1 MILTVCPNTA
11 VDKIFFIERWTPGIP
26 MRTNKMTTCV
36 GGKGLN
42 SSVVLSQ
49 LGVDTVGMGFFAGMI
64 GQELI
69 EVLKEYGI
77 TPDPIWVDGTTRIS
91 HVIAEEDTNIHS
103 HLIVGELLINSTQEQ
118 EFVKEF
124 ETKVKEADWVIMAGT
139 MPPSLSKDFY
149 FRLIQIAQK
158 SGVPCLIDS
167 QKDYMAKAVE
177 ARPIIV
183 KMNKEEFEWTFS
195 VEAKDFDS
203 LVEVAKNFKKEK
215 DIDNLII
222 TMSKEGILALTTVG
236 TFLVKAPEQKPVN
249 AAGAGDSVSST
260 LAWRLSLGEDWR
272 SALHWAGA
280 VSAATVLTKRTGD
293 VHMQDVDRIM
303 RDVTV
308 EKLR

>member
-11 VDKIFFIERWTPGIP
+11 VDKIYFIERWTPGIP
-26 MRTNKMTTCV
+26 MRTNKMTVCV

-49 LGVDTVGMGFFAGMI
+49 LGVDTIGMGFFAGKV

-69 EVLKEYGI
+69 EVLQDYGI

-103 HLIVGELLINSTQEQ
+103 HLIVGELLINAAQDE
-118 EFVKEF
+118 EFIKEF
-124 ETKVKEADWVIMAGT
+124 EAKVAEADWVILAGT
-139 MPPSLSKDFY
+139 MPPSLSNDFY
-149 FRLIQIAQK
+149 YRLIRIAQK
-158 SGVPCLIDS
+158 AKVPCLIDS

-177 ARPIIV
+177 ARPDIV

-195 VEAKDFDS
+195 VKAEDFDS
-203 LVEVAKNFKKEK
+203 LVAVAKNFRKEK
-215 DIDNLII
+215 GIDNLII
-222 TMSKEGILALTTVG
+222 TMSKDGILALTTAG

-260 LAWRLSLGEDWR
+260 LAWRLSLGEDWPT
-272 SALHWAGA
+272 ALHWAGA

-293 VHMQDVDRIM
+293 VRMEDVERIKP
-303 RDVTV
+303 DVTV
-308 EKLR
+308 KKLD